1 MYVVVMVVFSV
12 RDTVVPGL
20 IDKAIAAARG
30 TTRQKSFDAL
40 LLFMEVQ
47 TPDPVVV
54 RLELFLFVL
63 HSFQKVNSMC
73 SSSCSFLASNLNGI
87 QEQLLLGLDKKQPK
101 IVAACVSILAEAVK
115 YNSSLFSF
123 FFSFFFFV

>member
-1 MYVVVMVVFSV
+1 MVVFSV

-54 RLELFLFVL
+54 RLKL
-63 HSFQKVNSMC
+63 
-73 SSSCSFLASNLNGI
+73 
-87 QEQLLLGLDKKQPK
+87 
-101 IVAACVSILAEAVK
+101 
-115 YNSSLFSF
+115 SF
-123 FFSFFFFV
+123 FFPF

>member
-63 HSFQKVNSMC
+63 HSFQKVNSM
-73 SSSCSFLASNLNGI
+73 FLFFPSNLNGI

-115 YNSSLFSF
+115 YNSSLSSF
-123 FFSFFFFV
+123 FFSFFFV